1 MRKIFMSIAAMGFAV
16 FMGSCG
22 TGSKT
27 ANVNLAGEWNI
38 VDVNGEAVSADAKP
52 FLGLDMA
59 GKRLYGN
66 AGCNRVMGVVEYDSV
81 QPGKIRFTSVGAT
94 RMMCPEMETEGKV
107 LAALDKIAGY
117 SGTEDKLVLVD
128 AEGNNVMTMAKRKAA
143 EVSLNSLEGEWT
155 LVSVGGE
162 TLGEMENT
170 PFLAFNVA
178 EKRVHGNAG
187 CNTVNGNLVQEE
199 GNPVS
204 LKFDQMISTMMSC
217 PNMDAE
223 GKIMEAL
230 GKVRSFAIDADGN
243 LSLLDENGQEV
254 AGLEK
259 K

>member
-1 MRKIFMSIAAMGFAV
+1 
-16 FMGSCG
+16 
-22 TGSKT
+22 
-27 ANVNLAGEWNI
+27 
-38 VDVNGEAVSADAKP
+38 
-52 FLGLDMA
+52 
-59 GKRLYGN
+59 
-66 AGCNRVMGVVEYDSV
+66 
-81 QPGKIRFTSVGAT
+81 
-94 RMMCPEMETEGKV
+94 
-107 LAALDKIAGY
+107 
-117 SGTEDKLVLVD
+117 
-128 AEGNNVMTMAKRKAA
+128 
-143 EVSLNSLEGEWT
+143 
-155 LVSVGGE
+155 
-162 TLGEMENT
+162 MENT

-199 GNPVS
+199 GNPAS

-217 PNMDAE
+217 PNMDTE

>member
-1 MRKIFMSIAAMGFAV
+1 
-16 FMGSCG
+16 
-22 TGSKT
+22 
-27 ANVNLAGEWNI
+27 
-38 VDVNGEAVSADAKP
+38 
-52 FLGLDMA
+52 
-59 GKRLYGN
+59 
-66 AGCNRVMGVVEYDSV
+66 
-81 QPGKIRFTSVGAT
+81 
-94 RMMCPEMETEGKV
+94 MMCPEMETEGKV

-199 GNPVS
+199 GNPAS

-217 PNMDAE
+217 PNMDTE

-230 GKVRSFAIDADGN
+230 GKVRSFAVDADGN